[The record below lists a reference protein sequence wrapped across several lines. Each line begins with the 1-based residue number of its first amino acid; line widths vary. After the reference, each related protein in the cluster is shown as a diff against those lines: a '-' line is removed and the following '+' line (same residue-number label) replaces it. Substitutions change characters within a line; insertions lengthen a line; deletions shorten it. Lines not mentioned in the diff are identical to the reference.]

1 MLNIIILTR
10 KKERE
15 GGREGGRE
23 GREGASKRASK
34 QASKRAK
41 KNGTWLPYTH
51 LAVSHKAF
59 NPMDREA
66 YICLPLTAG
75 SIYMHVIQRNA

>member
-1 MLNIIILTR
+1 MSLLNIIILTR

-15 GGREGGRE
+15 GGREG
-23 GREGASKRASK
+23 ANKRASK

-41 KNGTWLPYTH
+41 KMALGYHTLLH

-75 SIYMHVIQRNA
+75 SIYMHIIQRNA